1 LDILSKYKIYEENN
15 GVTLNTLYLK
25 VKYKINNQFRYNK
38 FTIKIPN
45 VIKWYYEIHNIKIPD
60 DLNDFMDC
68 FNSSLDIWNKM
79 YEESFNIIKK
89 VGIKNIVKDLIIDDI
104 KENHESDI
112 AYSTYKKL
120 IKSLTTENK
129 YKTFNFQID
138 KDKMKL

>member
-1 LDILSKYKIYEENN
+1 
-15 GVTLNTLYLK
+15 
-25 VKYKINNQFRYNK
+25 
-38 FTIKIPN
+38 
-45 VIKWYYEIHNIKIPD
+45 
-60 DLNDFMDC
+60 M
-68 FNSSLDIWNKM
+68 
-79 YEESFNIIKK
+79 
-89 VGIKNIVKDLIIDDI
+89 KDLIIDDI